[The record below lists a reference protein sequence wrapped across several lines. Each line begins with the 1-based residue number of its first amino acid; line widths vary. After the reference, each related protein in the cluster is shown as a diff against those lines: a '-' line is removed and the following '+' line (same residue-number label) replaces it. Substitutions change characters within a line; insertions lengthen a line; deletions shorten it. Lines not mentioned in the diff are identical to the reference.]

1 MENTIKTILI
11 TGAGRGIGR
20 ATAVLCG
27 RLGYAVGV
35 NFAGNEAAARVT
47 VSMVEEAGGRAIGIQ
62 GDVSVEADVLRM
74 FDATEAAFG
83 KLDGV
88 VVNAGIA
95 APALP
100 VAEISAERMRR
111 MFDVNVLGAFLCGRE
126 AARRL
131 PLDKGGKGGAVVF
144 VSSIAAKLG
153 SPGEFVDYAASKGAV
168 DTLTIGL
175 AKELGRQGVRVNGV
189 RPGLT
194 ETDMQ
199 AASGDA
205 DRAKRLGATTPIG
218 RAAQP
223 EEIAAAILFLLSEAS
238 SYMTGAILDVS
249 GGR

>member
-1 MENTIKTILI
+1 MKTVLI
-11 TGAGRGIGR
+11 TGAARGIGR

-27 RLGYAVGV
+27 KLGCNVGV
-35 NFAGNEAAARVT
+35 NFAGNEEAAAWT
-47 VSMVEEAGGRAIGIQ
+47 VAAVEAAGGRAVAVQ
-62 GDVSVEADVLRM
+62 GDVSVEADVVRM
-74 FDATEAAFG
+74 FDVVAEAFG
-83 KLDGV
+83 GIDGV

-95 APALP
+95 APALALANIP
-100 VAEISAERMRR
+100 IERMRR
-111 MFDVNVLGAFLCGRE
+111 MFDVNVLGAYLCGRE

-153 SPGEFVDYAASKGAV
+153 SPNEFVDYAGSKGAV

-175 AKELGRQGVRVNGV
+175 AKELGKQGVRVNGV

-194 ETDMQ
+194 ETDLQ
-199 AASGDA
+199 AASGDP
-205 DRAKRLGATTPIG
+205 DRAKKLGVATPIG

-223 EEIAAAILFLLSEAS
+223 EEIAEAILFLLSDAS
-238 SYMTGAILDVS
+238 SYMTGAIIDVS

>member
-1 MENTIKTILI
+1 MKTILI
-11 TGAGRGIGR
+11 TGAARGIGR

-27 RLGYAVGV
+27 RQGFAVGV
-35 NFAGNEAAARVT
+35 NYAGNLQAAEATMAL
-47 VSMVEEAGGRAIGIQ
+47 VEEAGGRAVAIQ

-74 FDATEAAFG
+74 FDTVQQTFG
-83 KLDGV
+83 GLDGV
-88 VVNAGIA
+88 VINAGIA

-100 VAEISAERMRR
+100 LADISAERLRR
-111 MFDVNVLGAFLCGRE
+111 MFDVNVLGAFLCARE

-131 PLDKGGKGGAVVF
+131 PLDRGGKGGAIVL

-153 SPGEFVDYAASKGAV
+153 SPLEFVDYAASKGAV

-194 ETDMQ
+194 QTDMQ
-199 AASGDA
+199 AASGDP
-205 DRAKRLGATTPIG
+205 DRGTRLGALTPIS
-218 RAAQP
+218 RAAEP
-223 EEIAAAILFLLSEAS
+223 AEIAEAIMFLLSDAA

>member
-1 MENTIKTILI
+1 MKTILI
-11 TGAGRGIGR
+11 TGAARGIGR

-27 RLGYAVGV
+27 RQGFSVGV
-35 NFAGNEAAARVT
+35 NYAGNEDAARVT
-47 VSMVEEAGGRAIGIQ
+47 AGLVEAAGGRAVAIQ
-62 GDVSVEADVLRM
+62 GDVSVEADVVRI
-74 FDATEAAFG
+74 FDATEQAFG
-83 KLDGV
+83 RLDGV

-100 VAEISAERMRR
+100 LAEISVDRMRR
-111 MFDVNVLGAFLCGRE
+111 MFEVNVLGAFLCGRE

-131 PLDKGGKGGAVVF
+131 PLDRGGPGGAVVF
-144 VSSIAAKLG
+144 LSSIAAKLG

-194 ETDMQ
+194 DTDMQ
-199 AASGDA
+199 AASGDP

-223 EEIAAAILFLLSEAS
+223 EEIAEAVMFLLSEAS